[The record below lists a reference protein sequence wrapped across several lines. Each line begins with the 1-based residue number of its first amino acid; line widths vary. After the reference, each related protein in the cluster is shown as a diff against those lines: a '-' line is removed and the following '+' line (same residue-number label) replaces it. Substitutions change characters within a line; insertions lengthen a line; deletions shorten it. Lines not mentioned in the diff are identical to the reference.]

1 MPRPA
6 LTDEQRR
13 ETRRKIRAAAAA
25 LHAESGRTDLSAR
38 AVAERAGVSVGT
50 LYSYFGSL
58 SELMQSLWRQPA
70 RRLVE
75 ELEQIC
81 AKEPDPV
88 SRLKSLLEAYAGFS
102 EEQRSVF
109 RGAFLFVRPESQEP
123 PAQVSLDEDRFFG
136 LFRQSIIDGQA
147 AGSIRDGEPDRLTQT
162 VLSAVHGAIAL
173 PINLHRLALDSSPGM
188 QKAMIEV
195 MLGWVQSP
203 ASSQT
208 E

>member
-6 LTDEQRR
+6 LTDAQRR

-25 LHAESGRTDLSAR
+25 LHAESGLVDLSAR
-38 AVAERAGVSVGT
+38 AVAQRAGVSVGT

-70 RRLVE
+70 RRLVD

-81 AKEPDPV
+81 ENEPVPIR
-88 SRLKSLLEAYAGFS
+88 RLRSLLEAYAGFS

-109 RGAFLFVRPESQEP
+109 RSAFLFVRPESQDP

-136 LFRQSIIDGQA
+136 LFRQAIIDGQT
-147 AGSIRDGEPDRLTQT
+147 AGSIRHGEPDRLTQT

-173 PINLHRLALDSSPGM
+173 PINLHRLALDSSP
-188 QKAMIEV
+188 AIHESMIEV
-195 MLGWVQSP
+195 MLEWIQNPVSSP
-203 ASSQT
+203 T